1 MNNIENPPTALE
13 LVYRLSLDTK
23 SLPNSRIKCMKC
35 SRTCNW
41 YCPTCLVSVLPSTPR
56 VRLPIRLDIL
66 RGRDEIDSKSTSA
79 HALALAPDD
88 SRIFF
93 LPSFPVYT
101 DPRRVLVLYPCP
113 SSVPISKLA
122 DVALEN
128 VKDKCI
134 RESTLFDE
142 AVERTEL
149 EKDLASRF
157 DAVLVVDST
166 WNKVGGVMQ
175 MPQMR
180 SLLASGA
187 ATSVHIAKY
196 HTLFWRYQPLG
207 PQCVS
212 TIEAIYYFYR
222 ELFIETSRLQLSS
235 SSALSSSSMSLS
247 SSSMSSSSSS
257 SMLLSSSSTAITDT
271 TIPLIESD
279 LDNNYDDDVYDG
291 RFDDLLLFFLGQ
303 YHRVQ
308 AEYTEGDKA
317 NKNFTAKMRQG
328 YIRGRPSIPEDVP
341 PAAGEEGKK
350 GEKMEDEEKEDEST
364 IDKSESA
371 QIPPKRVRIK
381 SGWTVSTGLLSE
393 TSKEMTQMRNKRF
406 VEHCAPPSVR
416 DSTEATVGVEAA
428 AFSFAQATMER
439 EYSVKQKSWRGKA
452 NNQNSEKSVASEP
465 VPQ

>member
-1 MNNIENPPTALE
+1 
-13 LVYRLSLDTK
+13 
-23 SLPNSRIKCMKC
+23 
-35 SRTCNW
+35 
-41 YCPTCLVSVLPSTPR
+41 
-56 VRLPIRLDIL
+56 
-66 RGRDEIDSKSTSA
+66 
-79 HALALAPDD
+79 
-88 SRIFF
+88 
-93 LPSFPVYT
+93 
-101 DPRRVLVLYPCP
+101 
-113 SSVPISKLA
+113 VPISKLA

-128 VKDKCI
+128 AKDKCI

-142 AVERTEL
+142 AVEKTEL
-149 EKDLASRF
+149 EKDLTSRF

-222 ELFIETSRLQLSS
+222 ELFIETRRLQLSS
-235 SSALSSSSMSLS
+235 SSL
-247 SSSMSSSSSS
+247 SSSS
-257 SMLLSSSSTAITDT
+257 SMLLASSSTAITDT
-271 TIPLIESD
+271 TGIVIESD
-279 LDNNYDDDVYDG
+279 LVNKDDDVYDG

-317 NKNFTAKMRQG
+317 NKNYTAKMRQG
-328 YIRGRPSIPEDVP
+328 YIRGRPSIPEHVV
-341 PAAGEEGKK
+341 PAADEVEGKK

-364 IDKSESA
+364 MIDKSGSV
-371 QIPPKRVRIK
+371 QIPTKRVRIK

-393 TSKEMTQMRNKRF
+393 ASKEMTQMRNKRF

-416 DSTEATVGVEAA
+416 DSTEATVEGSVEAA

-439 EYSVKQKSWRGKA
+439 EYSVKLKSWRGKA
-452 NNQNSEKSVASEP
+452 NNHNSGISVASEP
-465 VPQ
+465 APQ